1 MTRRNRGR
9 RRQHE
14 TPELNITTFLNLMV
28 VLIPFLLISA
38 VFSRVTI
45 MELSVP
51 TSSGGADVT
60 TPNFA
65 IEVIVRQAGFE
76 IANGSSVEAAIPKK
90 DGKYDMKMLS
100 EMLMRLKAQ
109 YPDKEDA
116 TVLMEPDIEYDYLIQ
131 IMDAVRGAEIKP
143 EDEESVQGS
152 EAGQGSETGQGGDG
166 EKGSQ
171 PVQRIVLFPEISIG
185 DAP

>member
-1 MTRRNRGR
+1 MV
-9 RRQHE
+9 E

-51 TSSGGADVT
+51 TGSGGGEVA

-65 IEVIVRQAGFE
+65 IEVIVRQNGFE
-76 IANGSSVEAAIPKK
+76 IANGSSVEAAVPKK
-90 DGKYDMKMLS
+90 DGEYDM
-100 EMLMRLKAQ
+100 EMLKQLLLRLKAQ
-109 YPDKEDA
+109 FPDKEDA
-116 TVLMEPDIEYDYLIQ
+116 TVLLEPDIEYDYLIR
-131 IMDAVRGAEIKP
+131 IMDAVRGTQQEV
-143 EDEESVQGS
+143 EGSDEPQ
-152 EAGQGSETGQGGDG
+152 
-166 EKGSQ
+166 K
-171 PVQRIVLFPEISIG
+171 IVLFPDISIG